1 MTRRVLI
8 RGSNDIGSAVA
19 HRLFQ
24 ANYSV
29 LIHEVPQ
36 PTTTRRKMSFSD
48 AVYEGQA
55 LLAGVE
61 ARCLHDLTHLDEL
74 LTAHQV
80 IPVIV
85 VDLSVLL
92 NLIRP
97 EILIDARMRKHAQ
110 PEAQLN
116 LAQLTIGLG
125 PNFVAG
131 QTTHL
136 AIETAWGDDLGRVI
150 EKGSPRPLAGEP
162 RPIAGHGRDRYVY
175 APIAGVFRTTYQIGD
190 FVCKD
195 QVIAHIGPQPLA
207 APLTGML
214 RGLTRTEVPVASR
227 TKVIEVDPRGSTA
240 VVIGVGERPARIA
253 EGTWQ
258 AIQSWYG

>member
-61 ARCLHDLTHLDEL
+61 ARCLH
-74 LTAHQV
+74 QV
-80 IPVIV
+80 IPAIV

-92 NLIRP
+92 NLMRP

-214 RGLTRTEVPVASR
+214 RGLTRTEVPVASG
-227 TKVIEVDPRGSTA
+227 TKVIEVDPRGSAA